1 MVDFTLL
8 ALDEAFGTGVSATL
22 DILSTANV
30 LAPAQHAPSPTWRVC
45 SLKGGA
51 IRLQS
56 GLVIDTEKLPARS
69 RSDRSTW
76 IIPGL
81 ALHTEQAVRKGLQR
95 EDLQSAADAVARHV
109 ERGGRVAACCS
120 AVFVLHLA
128 GVLDGRRATTTWWLA
143 PLLGRLNPNCRVD
156 SDTMV
161 AADGPIV
168 TGGAAFAQIDLM
180 LHLIRQQF
188 GARLVDALSRTLLI
202 DGRQVQGA
210 YIVPELL
217 ASGDELVSRLIVRVE
232 DSLPEPPA
240 VAQLAREFGVS
251 DRTLA
256 RRVQLAT
263 GHSTVAL
270 VQSVKLRRARAL
282 LERTRLSVEDIAAA
296 VGYSDATALRRLM
309 KKATGHSPSGYRPSA
324 L

>member
-8 ALDEAFGTGVSATL
+8 ALDGAFGTGVSASL
-22 DILSTANV
+22 DILSTAGA
-30 LAPAQHAPSPTWRVC
+30 LAPAHRAPSPTWRVC
-45 SLKGGA
+45 SLGGGA

-56 GLVIDTEKLPARS
+56 GLLVETERLVART
-69 RSDRSTW
+69 RTDRSTW

-81 ALHTEQAVRKGLQR
+81 ALHTESAVQNGLQR
-95 EDLQSAADAVARHV
+95 ADLQSAAAAVARHV

-120 AVFVLHLA
+120 GVFVLHLA

-143 PLLGRLNPNCRVD
+143 PLLRRLNPECKVD
-156 SDTMV
+156 SAAMV

-168 TGGAAFAQIDLM
+168 TGGAAFAQVDLM
-180 LHLIRQQF
+180 LHLVRQQF

-202 DGRQVQGA
+202 DGRQVQGT
-210 YIVPELL
+210 YVVPEFL
-217 ASGDELVSRLIVRVE
+217 ASGDELVSRLIARVE

-256 RRVQLAT
+256 RRVQVAT

-270 VQSVKLRRARAL
+270 VQSVRLRRARAL